1 MQPILH
7 ITSRDAWEQAR
18 TQGAYRPDS
27 LQSDGFIH
35 FSASDQVIRTANTF
49 FRGQRGLLLLVVDPH
64 KLAVEL
70 RWEPPVHPAT
80 GESEP
85 GSEKFPH
92 LYGPLNLDA
101 VARVLDFAPDATG
114 LFALSTE
121 SVTIP

>member
-1 MQPILH
+1 L
-7 ITSRDAWEQAR
+7 
-18 TQGAYRPDS
+18 
-27 LQSDGFIH
+27 
-35 FSASDQVIRTANTF
+35 V
-49 FRGQRGLLLLVVDPH
+49 LLVVDPE
-64 KLAVEL
+64 LAAEL

-101 VARVLDFAPDATG
+101 VVKVPDFAPDANG
-114 LFALSTE
+114 LFALSVE